1 MTFLH
6 SVFYNHKSDLPLVPM
21 LECISPD
28 RPMLYKPMT
37 FNEYRMYISRKGP
50 HGKSQLTLS
59 TGTVDINITH
69 TRLHCY

>member
-1 MTFLH
+1 
-6 SVFYNHKSDLPLVPM
+6 M